1 MNEAIKASDRLSDE
15 NKAMS
20 ESFSN
25 SQKEHANEKDGLIS
39 QNEGLKNTISNLNS
53 MLTENDKI
61 VKSVDGFRM
70 QIVEKDQKIQMLETN
85 IDNLMNRLHKHEEEI
100 LKLCMCTPLISFSFL
115 HFTLRLS

>member
-1 MNEAIKASDRLSDE
+1 MNEAIRASDRLSDE

-61 VKSVDGFRM
+61 VKSVDGFRV

-85 IDNLMNRLHKHEEEI
+85 IDNLMNHLHKHEEEI
-100 LKLCMCTPLISFSFL
+100 LKLCMCTPLICISFL